1 MCRVLYLC
9 ISSLSGYLPPPPLG
23 PPMGALSQEGG
34 EGGEG
39 CEESK
44 RDINQVTQSIARCKT
59 GSAYTVLVQYM
70 AVWFTFM

>member
-1 MCRVLYLC
+1 MYFVYF
-9 ISSLSGYLPPPPLG
+9 LPLWVSVSPTPPLD

-34 EGGEG
+34 EGGGEG
-39 CEESK
+39 WEESK

-59 GSAYTVLVQYM
+59 GSACTCTVQYM